1 MKNLIK
7 IFFVAFSLAFL
18 SACGSIFNDCVNGYG
33 STQTENRTVSEFQK
47 INFTTTGKVYI
58 TQGNIQ
64 SVVVKAQRNVL
75 DELNTNV
82 SGGELRIS
90 MRRCIKSASPIEIYL
105 TMPQIQ
111 GIRLSGSGDVQGMNR
126 WQVNNLDLQLSGS
139 GDIRAE
145 FDALN
150 AFAQLSGSGKIVA
163 SGTSLDFNT
172 NLSGSGKIE
181 AFGLISD
188 DCEARISGS
197 GNTEV
202 NVSKQLNAQISG
214 SGNIWYKGTPNISSQ
229 ISGSGRVKNAN

>member
-7 IFFVAFSLAFL
+7 IFFLCFSLAIF
-18 SACGSIFNDCVNGYG
+18 SGCGSLFNDCVNGYG
-33 STQTENRTVSEFQK
+33 SSEIENRSVSEFQK
-47 INFTTTGKVYI
+47 VNFTANGKVYI
-58 TQGNIQ
+58 TQGNTQ

-90 MRRCIKSASPIEIYL
+90 LRRCIKSAAPIEIYL

-111 GIRLSGSGDVQGMNR
+111 GIRVSGSGDIEGLNR

-150 AFAQLSGSGKIVA
+150 TFAQLSGSGKIVA
-163 SGTSLDFNT
+163 IGTSLDFNT

-188 DCEARISGS
+188 DCEAQISGS
-197 GNTEV
+197 GSMEI
-202 NVSKQLNAQISG
+202 NVSKQLNAKISG
-214 SGNIWYKGTPNISSQ
+214 SGNIWYKGSPNINSQ
-229 ISGSGRVKNAN
+229 ISGSGKIRNAN

>member
-1 MKNLIK
+1 MKNVIK
-7 IFFVAFSLAFL
+7 IFVLCFSLAMF
-18 SACGSIFNDCVNGYG
+18 SSCGSIFNDCINGYG
-33 STQTENRTVSEFQK
+33 TTETENRTVADFQK
-47 INFTTTGKVYI
+47 VNFTANGKVFI
-58 TQGNIQ
+58 TQGNAQ

-90 MRRCIKSASPIEIYL
+90 FRRCIKSASPIEIYL

-111 GIRLSGSGDVQGMNR
+111 GIRLSGSGDVEGMNR
-126 WQVNNLDLQLSGS
+126 WQANNLDLQLSGS
-139 GDIRAE
+139 GNIRAQ

-150 AFAQLSGSGKIVA
+150 TFAQLSGSGKIMA

-188 DCEARISGS
+188 DCEAQISGS
-197 GNTEV
+197 GSMEI
-202 NVSKQLNAQISG
+202 NVSKQLNAKISG
-214 SGNIWYKGTPNISSQ
+214 SGNIWYKGSPNINSQ
-229 ISGSGRVKNAN
+229 ISGSGSVKNAN